1 MRRFLLWLIV
11 GLAAVLLAFL
21 VLKLPSRREDDFTR
35 LMTRG
40 NGFLESGDATNAIA
54 TFSQVVNL
62 APENIDARL
71 NLANAFLLAGD
82 FPKVI
87 EQCQQAIALDHNSA
101 AAYYLDRKSTRL
113 NSSHL
118 GISYA

>member
-1 MRRFLLWLIV
+1 MRKSLLWLFL
-11 GLAAVLLAFL
+11 GLSALLLVFL
-21 VLKLPSRREDDFTR
+21 VIRLPSRREDDFTR

-40 NGFLESGDATNAIA
+40 NGFLERGDATNAINVYL
-54 TFSQVVNL
+54 QGVGL

-101 AAYYLDRKSTRL
+101 AAYYLEGCA
-113 NSSHL
+113 HL
-118 GISYA
+118 RMGQAEQAV